1 MPWGYRH
8 LTSVGNSVRIRR
20 VTEKQE
26 TTIYSAEA
34 SNRFLFSHLRDIVH
48 DLPQAHE
55 LGLRLF
61 KRNLKALYRQ
71 SLLGFGWALL
81 PPLAT
86 AALWILLRGGDVVR
100 MEETGVPYP
109 VFVLTGTLLW
119 QVFSEAISAPLTQV
133 TENRAMLSKI
143 NIPREGLL
151 LSGVYQLLFNIG
163 IKILLLAVIYLFFHQ
178 TVSLPGLL
186 FVPAGLLAI
195 SLAGFS
201 IGLALTPLGMLY
213 QDINRGVAVL
223 LPFFMYLTPV
233 VYPPPQ
239 AGLLRLLM
247 QWNPLAVLITQ
258 TRNGFTA
265 QPLSELAS
273 FWAFTLAFALL
284 FTISLVVY
292 RLAMPM
298 IIERMGS

>member
-1 MPWGYRH
+1 
-8 LTSVGNSVRIRR
+8 LV
-20 VTEKQE
+20 
-26 TTIYSAEA
+26 
-34 SNRFLFSHLRDIVH
+34 
-48 DLPQAHE
+48 
-55 LGLRLF
+55 
-61 KRNLKALYRQ
+61 
-71 SLLGFGWALL
+71 
-81 PPLAT
+81 
-86 AALWILLRGGDVVR
+86 
-100 MEETGVPYP
+100 
-109 VFVLTGTLLW
+109 
-119 QVFSEAISAPLTQV
+119 
-133 TENRAMLSKI
+133 
-143 NIPREGLL
+143 
-151 LSGVYQLLFNIG
+151 
-163 IKILLLAVIYLFFHQ
+163 
-178 TVSLPGLL
+178 
-186 FVPAGLLAI
+186 I

-239 AGLLRLLM
+239 AGILRLLM